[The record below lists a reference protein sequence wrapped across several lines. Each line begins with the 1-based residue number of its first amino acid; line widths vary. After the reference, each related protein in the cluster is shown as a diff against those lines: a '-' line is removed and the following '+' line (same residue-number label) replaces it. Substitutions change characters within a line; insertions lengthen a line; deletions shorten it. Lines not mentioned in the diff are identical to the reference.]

1 MSAIQVSGLTF
12 SYDGSSQTVFDDVS
26 FRFDTTWRL
35 GLIGRN
41 GRGKTTLLRL
51 LAGQYAY
58 RGQILSPVRF
68 DCFPPDVG
76 DRRRPA
82 RDVAAR
88 FVPPDEA
95 WRLSRELSLLAL
107 DEAALDRPFDTLSP
121 GEQTKLLLAALF
133 LREGHFP
140 LIDEPT
146 NHLDLHAR
154 ALVGRY
160 LRQKEGFVLVSH
172 DRAFLDACVDHILAL
187 NRTGFEVQDGNFS
200 TWQQNRARQDAFER
214 AENDRLK
221 KEMKRLTEASRRT
234 AGWADRVEASKIG
247 SHAADRGHI
256 GRQSAKMMKRA
267 KATQHRREAAAA
279 EKAQL
284 LRDLESSAPLALH
297 PLTHHA
303 PRLLESDALCIRYG
317 DSVVCQNVRF
327 TLRPGRRLAVI
338 GGNGSGKSSLL
349 KLIMGEDIPHT
360 GQLTRASGLRL
371 SYVPQDTSSL
381 RGNLRAYAW
390 DGGLDETLFL
400 TLLRK
405 LDFARAQFDEEMQ
418 HYSEGQKKKVLL
430 ARSLCEQAHL
440 YVWDEPLNYVD
451 VISRLQL
458 EELLLTYA
466 PTMLFVEHDRRFVD
480 AVATDVLTL

>member
-1 MSAIQVSGLTF
+1 MSVIQVSDLTF
-12 SYDGSSQTVFDDVS
+12 SYDGSAQTVFEDVS

-35 GLIGRN
+35 GLVGRN

-51 LAGQYAY
+51 LMGQYAY
-58 RGQILSPVRF
+58 RGQILAPVRF
-68 DCFPPDVG
+68 DYFPPDVD

-82 RDVAAR
+82 RDIAAR
-88 FVPPDEA
+88 LVPPNDA

-107 DEAALDRPFDTLSP
+107 DEAVLDRPFDTLSP
-121 GEQTKLLLAALF
+121 GEQVKLLLAALF
-133 LREGHFP
+133 LREGRFP

-172 DRAFLDACVDHILAL
+172 DRAFLDACVDHILAF
-187 NRTGFEVQDGNFS
+187 NRTGIEVQQGNFS
-200 TWQQNRARQDAFER
+200 TWQQNRARRDAFER

-221 KEMKRLTEASRRT
+221 KEMNRLTEASRRT

-247 SHAADRGHI
+247 GHAADRGHI
-256 GRQSAKMMKRA
+256 GHQSAKMMKRA
-267 KATQHRREAAAA
+267 KATQHRRETAAA
-279 EKAQL
+279 EKANL
-284 LRDLESSAPLALH
+284 LHNLESSAPLALH

-303 PRLLESDALCIRYG
+303 PRLLDAEALRICYG
-317 DSVVCQNVRF
+317 DSVVCEHIRF
-327 TLRPGRRLAVI
+327 TLRPGQRLAVI

-349 KLIMGEDIPHT
+349 RLVMGEEIPHT
-360 GQLTRASGLRL
+360 GQFTRASGLRL

-381 RGNLRAYAW
+381 RGDLRTYAR
-390 DGGLDETLFL
+390 DSGLDETLFL

-451 VISRLQL
+451 VISRMQL
-458 EELLLTYA
+458 ETLILTHT
-466 PTMLFVEHDRRFVD
+466 PTMLFVEHDRRFID

>member
-1 MSAIQVSGLTF
+1 MPAIQVSGLTF
-12 SYDGSSQTVFDDVS
+12 SYDGSAQTVFEDVS

-51 LAGQYAY
+51 LMGQYAY
-58 RGQILSPVRF
+58 RGQISAPVRF
-68 DCFPPDVG
+68 DYFPPDV
-76 DRRRPA
+76 DDHRRPV
-82 RDVAAR
+82 RDIAAR
-88 FVPPDEA
+88 LIPPGET

-121 GEQTKLLLAALF
+121 GEQVKFLLAALF

-146 NHLDLHAR
+146 NHLDLRAR

-172 DRAFLDACVDHILAL
+172 DRAFLDTCVDHILSL
-187 NRTGFEVQDGNFS
+187 NRAGIEVQQGNFS
-200 TWQQNRARQDAFER
+200 TWQQNKARRDDFER

-234 AGWADRVEASKIG
+234 AGWADQVEAGKIG
-247 SHAADRGHI
+247 GHAADRGHI
-256 GRQSAKMMKRA
+256 GHQSAKMMKRA
-267 KATQHRREAAAA
+267 KATQHRRETAAA
-279 EKAQL
+279 EKAKL
-284 LRDLESSAPLALH
+284 LHNLELSAPLALR

-303 PRLLESDALCIRYG
+303 PRLLDVEGLCICYG
-317 DSVVCQNVRF
+317 DNIVCENIGF
-327 TLRPGRRLAVI
+327 TLRPGQRLAVM

-349 KLIMGEDIPHT
+349 KLVMGEERPHT
-360 GQLTRASGLRL
+360 GRVSRASGLRL

-381 RGNLRAYAW
+381 RGGLRAYARA
-390 DGGLDETLFL
+390 GGLDETLFL

-405 LDFARAQFDEEMQ
+405 LDFARAQFDEDMQ
-418 HYSEGQKKKVLL
+418 RYSEGQKKKVFL

-451 VISRLQL
+451 VISRMQL
-458 EELLLTYA
+458 EELILAHA

-480 AVATDVLTL
+480 TVATDALTL